1 MSASGLSRASS
12 GKRASFMDPT
22 ASSAVKEREKAT
34 PSRQPSARSNVSA
47 VPTTGGGSSPR
58 SDNAKT
64 IESFLQDARNAVG
77 IGSPG
82 AGSQGYSPRVGSRSR
97 SRAQSPSSPGP
108 RGAERS
114 RSVSPGRA
122 ERTANRAA
130 SSTTLRWNAPLPGDT
145 LARSTKAPG
154 SPGTPAVFSAGT
166 RGADAFDAFAGTFG
180 GVGSYSAFEAHSPAR
195 ALARAAH
202 ARFDPRVDPA
212 LRFGVKNLGGNP
224 AVATS
229 LLPTFGPSAL
239 FGGTSGGVSGAT
251 FGDVFSRERAASLTQ
266 FREAALMRDQ
276 IRAEGGL
283 GGLGADTAAKAEI
296 ERLEAAVAE
305 LASEV
310 RAFRAGKAETKK
322 KRRNEETK
330 ETKKNGDARAA
341 RDDDSAED
349 DDLDDDENASGD
361 ENSDRAIRSVVTSP
375 ASSSRSLDALVRN
388 RRAADP
394 SKLGS
399 LIRAATLGA
408 SRESFLSEAADE
420 TETSREDSL
429 GKKSVEAA
437 ADLRRASPDRAGR
450 YLRTTRRD
458 AEAARY
464 ARGLKSHSGSPAS
477 EFWGEGRGAVQGG
490 GAVGGGIEGAN
501 EGGVEDADLEETRER
516 EKISRRIANRRN
528 KATKETD
535 ARAVSD
541 GFAGDSRIGESRAED
556 AAAAFAAALSA
567 VDARRA
573 ARPDPAV
580 TIARL
585 TERNRALRRELGVA
599 QRLMTGYHAQLM
611 TGGAAFTFTELTEPT
626 EVEAQSR
633 NAPFGGAAR
642 APPPA
647 YAARR
652 FSRRPFEAPRVV
664 SRSRMQFQSGPREP
678 LASLRSTRR
687 AESKRTAAELAVL
700 RAERAF
706 AETAAEADAAG
717 ARADADESETECS
730 YDAAKES
737 TRLGAARIAEEIA
750 ALKETVAGLVRRMDA
765 DTRTREACEEELSG
779 PRALETGSS
788 RSFAKRSEGNGE
800 GNGDAIADERGTN
813 ANVAETLGESFAESR
828 FAGERRK
835 GERLDG
841 TVRDRSRASP
851 HSARQKRDKDAIPA
865 SENSFAFDDDD
876 DDDEDDA
883 NGANER
889 SRRDSVTS
897 VTSVTPPTPRSP
909 RTPLASSPAMSLE
922 TDTAF
927 LQTPAGPSPS
937 GGAAESRRADAP

>member
-1 MSASGLSRASS
+1 
-12 GKRASFMDPT
+12 
-22 ASSAVKEREKAT
+22 
-34 PSRQPSARSNVSA
+34 
-47 VPTTGGGSSPR
+47 
-58 SDNAKT
+58 
-64 IESFLQDARNAVG
+64 
-77 IGSPG
+77 
-82 AGSQGYSPRVGSRSR
+82 
-97 SRAQSPSSPGP
+97 
-108 RGAERS
+108 
-114 RSVSPGRA
+114 
-122 ERTANRAA
+122 
-130 SSTTLRWNAPLPGDT
+130 
-145 LARSTKAPG
+145 
-154 SPGTPAVFSAGT
+154 
-166 RGADAFDAFAGTFG
+166 
-180 GVGSYSAFEAHSPAR
+180 
-195 ALARAAH
+195 
-202 ARFDPRVDPA
+202 VDPA

-251 FGDVFSRERAASLTQ
+251 FGDVFSRERGASLTQ

-296 ERLEAAVAE
+296 QRLEAAVAE

-310 RAFRAGKAETKK
+310 RAFRAGKAETNSLKK
-322 KRRNEETK
+322 KRRNEETARRRL
-330 ETKKNGDARAA
+330 ENGDARAS
-341 RDDDSAED
+341 RDDDSAD
-349 DDLDDDENASGD
+349 DDHLDDDVNVTDD
-361 ENSDRAIRSVVTSP
+361 ENVTERRRGARSDRAIRSVAMSP
-375 ASSSRSLDALVRN
+375 ASSSRNPRDALVGN
-388 RRAADP
+388 DVDAAEP
-394 SKLGS
+394 SRKLGS

-408 SRESFLSEAADE
+408 SRESFLSEATDE
-420 TETSREDSL
+420 TETSRVREKEY

-437 ADLRRASPDRAGR
+437 ADLRRVAGGSAGR

-464 ARGLKSHSGSPAS
+464 ARGLKAHSGSPAS
-477 EFWGEGRGAVQGG
+477 DFWGEGRGAVQGG
-490 GAVGGGIEGAN
+490 GAVGGGIDGAD

-516 EKISRRIANRRN
+516 EESSRIANRRN
-528 KATKETD
+528 EETEETG
-535 ARAVSD
+535 ARAESAR
-541 GFAGDSRIGESRAED
+541 FPAGDSRIGESQIAED

-573 ARPDPAV
+573 ARPDPAA

-611 TGGAAFTFTELTEPT
+611 TGGVAFTFTEQPTEPT
-626 EVEAQSR
+626 ESHQSRR
-633 NAPFGGAAR
+633 NAPFGGEAR

-664 SRSRMQFQSGPREP
+664 VSRSRMQFQSGPREP
-678 LASLRSTRR
+678 MAFLRSTRR

-700 RAERAF
+700 RAERAL

-717 ARADADESETECS
+717 ERGDAEESETECS

-737 TRLGAARIAEEIA
+737 TSLGAARIAEEIT

-765 DTRTREACEEELSG
+765 DAPTRETREEELSG
-779 PRALETGSS
+779 SSARETRRS
-788 RSFAKRSEGNGE
+788 RSFANGE
-800 GNGDAIADERGTN
+800 GNGDDVSRSERVPN
-813 ANVAETLGESFAESR
+813 ANTVVVHSSFAESR
-828 FAGERRK
+828 FAGERL

-841 TVRDRSRASP
+841 TARETRASP
-851 HSARQKRDKDAIPA
+851 RSARPKRDEDAIPA
-865 SENSFAFDDDD
+865 SENSFAFDDDGD
-876 DDDEDDA
+876 DANGANGA

-889 SRRDSVTS
+889 SRRDSVTA
-897 VTSVTPPTPRSP
+897 VARAPPTPRSP
-909 RTPLASSPAMSLE
+909 RAPFASSPAMSLE

-937 GGAAESRRADAP
+937 GGAVESRRADEP